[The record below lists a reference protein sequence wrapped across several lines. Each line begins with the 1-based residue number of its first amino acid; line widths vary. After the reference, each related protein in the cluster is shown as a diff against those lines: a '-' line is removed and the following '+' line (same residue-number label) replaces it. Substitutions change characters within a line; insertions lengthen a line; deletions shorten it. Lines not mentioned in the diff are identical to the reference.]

1 MALLSYL
8 LITAENFVFEK
19 VVSGDMLNVNTF
31 TSDDKYSLLNRD
43 NLTQPI
49 QMQLPQKQKT
59 FFQFVSAILKF
70 KLNF

>member
-19 VVSGDMLNVNTF
+19 VASGDMLNVNTF

-43 NLTQPI
+43 NLTKPI